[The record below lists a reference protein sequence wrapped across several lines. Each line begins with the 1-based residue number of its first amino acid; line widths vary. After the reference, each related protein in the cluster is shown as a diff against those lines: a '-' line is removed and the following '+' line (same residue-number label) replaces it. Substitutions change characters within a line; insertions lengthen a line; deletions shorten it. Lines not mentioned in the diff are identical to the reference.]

1 MLLKNAA
8 LFYQNSFQ
16 KINLLIKDGKINFV
30 EDSFSCENS
39 KDCSG
44 CYIIPG
50 LVDIHTHGCLGLDF
64 ADADA
69 SENEKMCRYYARS
82 GVTSIIKTIMSA
94 PPENMLRAL
103 SVPLPENGAHI
114 QGLRLEGPFLN
125 PVKRGAHKQELLIA
139 PDARLLEKFLSA
151 AQGKLRIADI
161 APELPGALSLIK
173 RFSGIIRFS
182 IAHTACSYSQALE
195 ALDAG
200 AVSFTHLFDAMEP
213 IKAREPGCVGAYLD
227 SASYGECIGDL
238 FHVHPANLKMLFNQS
253 AGRLA
258 LISDSVAA
266 GLKDGQYNLN
276 GRIITVKDG
285 RALCPDGTIAGS
297 SVNLFD
303 CMKNAVSLGIRLE
316 QAVLS
321 CTELPA
327 RAAGIEDVCGSL
339 KPGRSADIVIMNKA
353 LQIKEVYISGKPI
366 V

>member
-30 EDSFSCENS
+30 KDSFSCENS

-125 PVKRGAHKQELLIA
+125 PVKRGAHKQELLKPHLMPALPLQPQNVFSFPI
-139 PDARLLEKFLSA
+139 LLS
-151 AQGKLRIADI
+151 
-161 APELPGALSLIK
+161 
-173 RFSGIIRFS
+173 
-182 IAHTACSYSQALE
+182 
-195 ALDAG
+195 
-200 AVSFTHLFDAMEP
+200 
-213 IKAREPGCVGAYLD
+213 
-227 SASYGECIGDL
+227 
-238 FHVHPANLKMLFNQS
+238 S
-253 AGRLA
+253 AGFVFIHILHCLNRSYCLFLYA
-258 LISDSVAA
+258 L
-266 GLKDGQYNLN
+266 L
-276 GRIITVKDG
+276 
-285 RALCPDGTIAGS
+285 
-297 SVNLFD
+297 
-303 CMKNAVSLGIRLE
+303 
-316 QAVLS
+316 
-321 CTELPA
+321 
-327 RAAGIEDVCGSL
+327 
-339 KPGRSADIVIMNKA
+339 
-353 LQIKEVYISGKPI
+353 
-366 V
+366 